1 MDMSCHEFF
10 EEKMLHELEL
20 LKTKYMQNPTQELSM
35 QDIEKLDK
43 IYHELKSQAT
53 YCAMKE
59 AEDYGGESYTNN
71 QNGNSEYRGR
81 GMNGRYVSR
90 DSADRYTEGYSRGY
104 SEAMNQMNG
113 NEGNSGHYPM
123 TPYNMPRRW

>member
-20 LKTKYMQNPTQELSM
+20 LKTKYMQNPSQDLSM

-43 IYHELKSQAT
+43 IYHELKCQET

-59 AEDYGGESYTNN
+59 AKNYGEESFSNN

-81 GMNGRYVSR
+81 AMNGRYVSR
-90 DSADRYTEGYSRGY
+90 ESADRYTEGYSQGY

-113 NEGNSGHYPM
+113 NGGNSGHYPM

>member
-1 MDMSCHEFF
+1 MDTSCHKFF

-20 LKTKYMQNPTQELSM
+20 LKTKYMQNPSQELSM

-59 AEDYGGESYTNN
+59 AENYEDGTRNN
-71 QNGNSEYRGR
+71 QNGNSEYRSHESG
-81 GMNGRYVSR
+81 
-90 DSADRYTEGYSRGY
+90 DRYTEGYSRGY

-113 NEGNSGHYPM
+113 NGGNSGHYPM